1 MRTRSLLVATVLS
14 TALATPAVVTLPTLS
29 APAPRPRPVAPEV
42 ESVPLSSVDRAAEA
56 RGDGENAAD
65 TETAEERAAAAGGLA
80 PSVPDRAADPE
91 LEALTSLERTD
102 DFSAVGVTWEA
113 VPGTPS
119 TLTVVVRTHADGSWS
134 DWQALGTEADSGDP
148 AARGPQRAG
157 TEVLW
162 VGPSDGVQARVEV
175 VSGPDP
181 RKVRLELI
189 DPGESAADG
198 TVGGQPPGSAAAAAG
213 QPRIYSRADWGADER
228 RVRSTPTYMATIQA
242 GVLHHT
248 TDTNSYSSSQVPAM
262 IRADYAYHLSRGWN
276 DIGYNF
282 LVDRFGR
289 IWEGRRGGI
298 TAAVMGA
305 HAGGFNTNTFGVA
318 ALGNLETARPSSAMI
333 TALARL
339 FAWKLDLYHRDPLG
353 STVLT
358 AASFSG
364 SRYKGGTRARLPV
377 IMAHRDV
384 GYTACPGRYL
394 YPYLGGIR
402 SGAAQYTAAA
412 ITNPSLSTAGGTA
425 GAASATVRAG
435 TLTAQSYR
443 VSVVDCYGRT
453 VTTAGSGRTSTRTG
467 FSATWNG
474 NVHGVPA
481 RPGVYDLRVDSSSAT
496 GTARPW
502 SQEYTVYPPRPAAA
516 PTGGMSS
523 GTGGFVPVTPT
534 RLLDTRSGASLPLG
548 PGGRIDVPVTGR
560 AGIPG
565 AKNGTTAV
573 LLSVSAVCPS
583 RGTFTRVWPTGQSEP
598 STSNL
603 NTPTRAARTTTVVAP
618 VGALGQVS
626 LSGGGGVMNLVVD
639 VLGYFSTNSAS
650 RFGATTLRVHDSTW
664 FSGQTRTFSLP
675 ALAGIPAGNV
685 DAVVATVA
693 AVSPSRAG
701 FVQNRL
707 GSAYATVLNYRAG
720 ADEVNQV
727 VLPVRNG
734 KITLTNGGSRVRLI
748 VDVVG
753 VFTSTSATRQRV
765 AAVSPKRAYDGYLG
779 TGSTHDVLVRGG
791 STGVPADAGTVLVN
805 LTAAGGASATG
816 VTAWPASG
824 GRPIRVDV
832 YSAVRDDHAGMSWVP
847 VGKDGKIT
855 VRNSSG
861 SHRVIVDIVGYAR

>member
-1 MRTRSLLVATVLS
+1 
-14 TALATPAVVTLPTLS
+14 
-29 APAPRPRPVAPEV
+29 
-42 ESVPLSSVDRAAEA
+42 
-56 RGDGENAAD
+56 
-65 TETAEERAAAAGGLA
+65 
-80 PSVPDRAADPE
+80 
-91 LEALTSLERTD
+91 
-102 DFSAVGVTWEA
+102 
-113 VPGTPS
+113 
-119 TLTVVVRTHADGSWS
+119 
-134 DWQALGTEADSGDP
+134 
-148 AARGPQRAG
+148 
-157 TEVLW
+157 
-162 VGPSDGVQARVEV
+162 
-175 VSGPDP
+175 
-181 RKVRLELI
+181 
-189 DPGESAADG
+189 
-198 TVGGQPPGSAAAAAG
+198 
-213 QPRIYSRADWGADER
+213 
-228 RVRSTPTYMATIQA
+228 
-242 GVLHHT
+242 
-248 TDTNSYSSSQVPAM
+248 
-262 IRADYAYHLSRGWN
+262 
-276 DIGYNF
+276 
-282 LVDRFGR
+282 
-289 IWEGRRGGI
+289 
-298 TAAVMGA
+298 
-305 HAGGFNTNTFGVA
+305 
-318 ALGNLETARPSSAMI
+318 
-333 TALARL
+333 
-339 FAWKLDLYHRDPLG
+339 
-353 STVLT
+353 
-358 AASFSG
+358 
-364 SRYKGGTRARLPV
+364 
-377 IMAHRDV
+377 AHRDV

-748 VDVVG
+748 VREDHRKLQFRFAPGDRRHRRLCRVTRTRPADV
-753 VFTSTSATRQRV
+753 SA
-765 AAVSPKRAYDGYLG
+765 AAVG
-779 TGSTHDVLVRGG
+779 TVGSTHDVLVRGG